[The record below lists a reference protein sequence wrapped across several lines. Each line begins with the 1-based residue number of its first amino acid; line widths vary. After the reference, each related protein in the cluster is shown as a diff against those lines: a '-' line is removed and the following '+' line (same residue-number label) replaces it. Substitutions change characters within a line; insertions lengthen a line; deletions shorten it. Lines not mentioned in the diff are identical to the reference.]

1 MSPKWPFEVKSLVSI
16 DSQPA
21 VTVDLTD
28 NSVLPRDF
36 DTSRNASSPSIVV
49 WSATGLPNG
58 THNVLITR
66 DDNDDGMIIVDGFV
80 YVTPLFP
87 PLSLTPNFLL
97 FTIYPDLY

>member
-1 MSPKWPFEVKSLVSI
+1 MSPKWPFEVNSLVSI

-36 DTSRNASSPSIVV
+36 ERGKNASSPSVVV
-49 WSATGLPNG
+49 WSATGLSDS
-58 THNVLITR
+58 THTVLITR

-80 YVTPLFP
+80 
-87 PLSLTPNFLL
+87 
-97 FTIYPDLY
+97 